1 MLRKKYFCN
10 IIFGEREVMFQDTK
24 GYTLI
29 ELTVVI
35 ILIGLLMTL
44 VVPRFQYSLLTD
56 DLKAATRRMVG
67 TIREVRNDAIREQKT
82 HYLHFD
88 LESNRFWV
96 DTLSMTEEE
105 RTMARGNATALP
117 QTVRIQD
124 VWIRGEGKKMTGE
137 ALIRFNK
144 KGYLQQSLIHVGSVD
159 GRQFTLVLR
168 PFLGKVKVLEDYVEF
183 EDY

>member
-1 MLRKKYFCN
+1 M
-10 IIFGEREVMFQDTK
+10 EVMFQDTR

-67 TIREVRNDAIREQKT
+67 TVRQIRNDAIREQKT
-82 HYLHFD
+82 HNLHFD

-96 DTLSMTEEE
+96 DSLGMTGDE
-105 RTMARGNATALP
+105 RSMARGNATALP

-124 VWIRGEGKKMTGE
+124 VWIRGEGKQMTGE
-137 ALIRFNK
+137 ALIRCHKN
-144 KGYLQQSLIHVGSVD
+144 GYLQQSVIHLGSRD

-168 PFLGKVKVLEDYVEF
+168 PFLGKVQVLEDYVDF
-183 EDY
+183 EEY

>member
-1 MLRKKYFCN
+1 MSILR
-10 IIFGEREVMFQDTK
+10 EMEVMRQDTR

-56 DLKAATRRMVG
+56 DLKATTRRMVG
-67 TIREVRNDAIREQKT
+67 TIREARNDAIREQKI

-88 LESNRFWV
+88 LESHRFWV
-96 DTLSMTEEE
+96 DSFGMTEEE
-105 RTMARGNATALP
+105 RTMARANATALP
-117 QTVRIQD
+117 PSIRIQD
-124 VWIRGEGKKMTGE
+124 VWKRGVGKKMAGE
-137 ALIRFNK
+137 VLIRCNK
-144 KGYLQQSLIHVGSVD
+144 NGYLQQSAIHLGSRD

-168 PFLGKVKVLEDYVEF
+168 PFLGKVKVLEDYVDF
-183 EDY
+183 EEY